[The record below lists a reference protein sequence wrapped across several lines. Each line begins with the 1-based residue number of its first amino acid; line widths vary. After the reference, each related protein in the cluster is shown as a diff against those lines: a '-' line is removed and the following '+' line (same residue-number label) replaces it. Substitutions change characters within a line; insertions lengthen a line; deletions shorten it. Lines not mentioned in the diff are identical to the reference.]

1 METEIRSAY
10 FLVVEGTTTRF
21 FVLPSSGEV
30 TVGSAENTSLKLSP
44 SDAGATAL
52 RLLID
57 EHEVVAHPHSDGP
70 VLLNGAS
77 FSSPRPLGNG
87 DVLAVGEASLVF
99 HYKTRRESAE
109 TRVDFPRLR
118 ARLVEEAER
127 SLRTSRPLAVLAINL
142 GATAPAGAR
151 EIVQSTLRI
160 VDVIGWLSDTEALA
174 ILPETADT
182 AAVPAGRILS
192 LIRPSAPDA
201 RIGIA
206 LCPHD
211 AQDADSL
218 IAGARL
224 ASHHSSDA
232 GTARVTDAA
241 RTLTVGDRPLLAADP
256 AMNRVLELVERLAKS
271 DIPVLVTGETGV
283 GKELVAL
290 ALHEWSR
297 RRGRPFVA
305 LNCAAVAETLFESEL
320 FGHERGAFTDA
331 KSAKAGLLEKAK
343 GGTLLLDEIGEL
355 PQRLQAKL
363 LRAIE
368 TGKISR
374 VGAVDEK
381 QVDARIVA
389 ATNRDLDARLADGT
403 FRQDLY
409 FRLAA
414 ARVIIPPLRQRPLDI
429 PILAAAFLDEACS
442 RAGRKPIRIE
452 PEAMRR
458 LCMHSWPGNV
468 RELRNLMDLMAA
480 TLERDRML
488 PQNLPETIV
497 EAMAPWLR
505 PRPDDRAA
513 AVTEQEPATAGGP
526 GLVRKRPSG
535 RMKPFTSLKEEVR
548 ELEKTRIE
556 EALAATGGVQVK
568 AAALL
573 KMPLRT
579 FISKM
584 KTYKIDPIRFK

>member
-1 METEIRSAY
+1 MEQPIRSAY

-30 TVGSAENTSLKLSP
+30 TVGSADKVSLRLSQ
-44 SDAGATAL
+44 SGAADTAL
-52 RLLID
+52 RLQID
-57 EHEVVAHPHSDGP
+57 GHEVVAHPLDDGA
-70 VLLNGAS
+70 VLLNGSA
-77 FSSPRPLGNG
+77 FSAPRPLGNG
-87 DVLAVGEASLVF
+87 DVLAVGDASLVF
-99 HYKTRRESAE
+99 HYKTRRETAQ
-109 TRVDFPRLR
+109 TRIDFPRLR

-142 GATAPAGAR
+142 GASAPAESR
-151 EIVQSTLRI
+151 DVVQSSLRI

-174 ILPETADT
+174 ILPETSDT
-182 AAVPAGRILS
+182 AGVPAERILS
-192 LIRPSAPDA
+192 LLRPTAPDA

-224 ASHHSSDA
+224 ASNHRSA
-232 GTARVTDAA
+232 GGTARVMDAA
-241 RTLTVGDRPLLAADP
+241 RIMTVADRPLLSADP
-256 AMNRVLELVERLAKS
+256 AMGRVLELVERLAKS
-271 DIPVLVTGETGV
+271 EIPVLVTGETGV

-297 RRGRPFVA
+297 RHGQPFVA

-331 KSAKAGLLEKAK
+331 RSAKAGLLEKAR

-374 VGAVDEK
+374 VGGVDEK
-381 QVDARIVA
+381 PVDARIVA
-389 ATNRDLDARLADGT
+389 ATNRDLEANLADGT

-414 ARVIIPPLRQRPLDI
+414 ARVIIPPLRQRLLDI
-429 PILAAAFLDEACS
+429 PLLAAAFLDEAC
-442 RAGRKPIRIE
+442 RQAGRKPIRIE

-468 RELRNLMDLMAA
+468 RELRNLMELVAA
-480 TLERDRML
+480 THEGDSVHPRD
-488 PQNLPETIV
+488 LPETILD
-497 EAMAPWLR
+497 AMAPWLR
-505 PRPDDRAA
+505 PKPGG
-513 AVTEQEPATAGGP
+513 VETAGGHRESAAVP
-526 GLVRKRPSG
+526 KAVPS
-535 RMKPFTSLKEEVR
+535 RTKTFSSLKEEVR
-548 ELEKTRIE
+548 QLEKTRIQ
-556 EALAATGGVQVK
+556 EALAAAGGVQVK

-584 KTYKIDPIRFK
+584 KTYRIDPNRYK